1 MYEKQE
7 DVGKEAW
14 HESEAW
20 DKQKDHTTR
29 NRGQSPS
36 WSQTKGDAVAS
47 MISFFSSCHGLRYET
62 PYTFC
67 EFRETDRKE
76 IY

>member
-1 MYEKQE
+1 
-7 DVGKEAW
+7 
-14 HESEAW
+14 
-20 DKQKDHTTR
+20 
-29 NRGQSPS
+29 
-36 WSQTKGDAVAS
+36 VAS
-47 MISFFSSCHGLRYET
+47 MISFFSSCHGWRYET